1 MRKVSASSLIIT
13 AAAALG
19 IYALSTTSTAA
30 ETRGSYASLTT
41 GGQSIVRALHRAQL
55 LDYGYGKISLDRI
68 AAMKTAASDWGPVFN
83 QMKSGG
89 LIAGRSLG
97 LVILGP
103 RRVAAS
109 RAQRSNSRAI
119 VVTNAM
125 GRQVNFFRSRLKRR
139 GQSLPVQAVS
149 CEAHMQFAGTA
160 PSIVSGVTA
169 PATVRSALSGI
180 RKGRGRGRTR
190 KANK

>member
-1 MRKVSASSLIIT
+1 MRKVSASSLII
-13 AAAALG
+13 AAAAVLG
-19 IYALSTTSTAA
+19 IYALTTTSSAA
-30 ETRGSYASLTT
+30 ETAGSYALLTP
-41 GGQSIVRALHRAQL
+41 GGQSIARALHRAQL
-55 LDYGYGKISLDRI
+55 LDYGSGKISLDRI
-68 AAMKTAASDWGPVFN
+68 AAMKAAASGWGPVFN

-125 GRQVNFFRSRLKRR
+125 GRQVSFFRSRLKRR
-139 GQSLPVQAVS
+139 RQSLPVQAVS
-149 CEAHMQFAGTA
+149 GAAPMQFAGSA
-160 PSIVSGVTA
+160 PRIVSGATA
-169 PATVRSALSGI
+169 PATVRSTLSGI
-180 RKGRGRGRTR
+180 R
-190 KANK
+190 N